1 MEEQVMKKITLL
13 FSLLILAFACTKE
26 SDHTVVPSSEGKTF
40 TANIEKVKT
49 ALGAADIVKWSEGD
63 KIRVVGYTNAD
74 VNGQAVFK
82 IKSGAG
88 TSSAVFELD
97 EGESL
102 GDYDEYYAFYPSNIA
117 LKTAPL
123 PTSLEVSANISNWSS
138 QTAVENGYDSRFAI
152 MTAKENGSGALTF
165 RHGACYFGIQ
175 IPGDDITAVQIE
187 FTTSSFQQRPVYSAS
202 TGAITAHNSGI
213 KVFKA
218 TGTFVKGS
226 YYYLCAIPKTYNNTT
241 CGNVTVT
248 YTQGGIEKSI
258 TSTGT
263 ASLYAETG
271 KIYDLGCP
279 PISPTITADDVDI
292 LKTDTNGSIT
302 FVVNDP
308 VVGGELTAA
317 LTDGKVNTISNF
329 ALGAVGDGT
338 IPFTCDANDGG
349 EKKAYVTLTYT
360 YNTSKTVKK
369 DIVITQ
375 EASAI
380 VPHTYTFYVT
390 GNTRTQK
397 EDGTNATSYFTTTG
411 TSRYDCG
418 GSSGNFGVDSY
429 TILGNVYT
437 QSMKLDSE
445 NVLSFTTHA
454 GVVSTVR
461 FFGASRTSGK
471 TARMQLKKGDTM
483 VRDATTLTWTDGK
496 ADLYDSDVIALD
508 AETTYSIVK
517 KTNDQGLF
525 YVVVTESLP

>member
-1 MEEQVMKKITLL
+1 MKKITLL
-13 FSLLILAFACTKE
+13 ISLLILAFACTKE
-26 SDHTVVPSSEGKTF
+26 LNQNAVSSSEGKTF
-40 TANIEKVKT
+40 KANIERVKT

-63 KIRVVGYTNAD
+63 KIRVVGYTSAD
-74 VNGQAVFK
+74 VKGEAIFK

-88 TSSAVFELD
+88 TTSAVFELD
-97 EGESL
+97 EGQVL
-102 GDYDEYYAFYPSNIA
+102 DDYDEYYAVYPSTVPLDLSA
-117 LKTAPL
+117 LN
-123 PTSLEVSANISNWSS
+123 TSLLVSSSISNWSS
-138 QTAVENGYDSRFAI
+138 QTAVENGYDPRFAI
-152 MTAKENGSGALTF
+152 MTAKENGSGSLTF

-175 IPGDDITAVQIE
+175 IPGDDITAVQVE
-187 FTTSSFQQRPVYSAS
+187 FATSSFQQRPQYNAS
-202 TGAITAHNSGI
+202 DGEITAHNSGI

-218 TGTFVKGS
+218 TGSFVKGS
-226 YYYLCAIPKTYNNTT
+226 YYYLCAIPKTHGNTT
-241 CGNVTVT
+241 CGDVTVT
-248 YTQGGIEKSI
+248 YTQGGIEKPI

-263 ASLYAETG
+263 ESLYAETG

-302 FVVNDP
+302 FVVHDP

-317 LTDGKVNTISNF
+317 FTEGKVNTISNF
-329 ALGAVGDGT
+329 TLGAVGSGT

-411 TSRYDCG
+411 SSRYDCG
-418 GSSGNFGVDSY
+418 GSGGNFGVDSY

-437 QSMKLDSE
+437 QSMKLDGTNS
-445 NVLSFTTHA
+445 LSFTTHA
-454 GVVSTVR
+454 GVVSKIR
-461 FFGASRTSGK
+461 FFGASKASGK
-471 TARMQLKKGDTM
+471 TARMQLKQGDTI
-483 VRDATTLTWTDGK
+483 VVDATTLTWTDGK
-496 ADLYDSDVIALD
+496 ADLYDSGEITLT
-508 AETTYSIVK
+508 AETTYSLVK